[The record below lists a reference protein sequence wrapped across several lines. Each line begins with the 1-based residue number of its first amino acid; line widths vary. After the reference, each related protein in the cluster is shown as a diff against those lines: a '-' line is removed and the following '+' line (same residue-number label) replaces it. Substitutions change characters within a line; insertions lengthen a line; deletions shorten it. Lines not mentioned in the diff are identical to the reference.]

1 MNPLDTLLR
10 RLDDDRLLELAETT
24 DAVLYERVPQLGCVV
39 KWDLPFYQY
48 IGNWCFLNVEKDYLL
63 LGFING
69 REATE
74 CVEWLHGHD
83 LKRVRH
89 YRIHSENDLY
99 RPEFDM
105 VIEEM
110 MVINERRAK
119 R

>member
-1 MNPLDTLLR
+1 MRLLDVLLR
-10 RLDDDRLLELAETT
+10 RLDDERLLELAEAT
-24 DAVLYERVPQLGCVV
+24 DAVLYERVPQLGCAV

-48 IGNWCFLNVEKDYLL
+48 IGNWCFLNKERDYLV

-69 REATE
+69 HEAEE
-74 CVEWLHGHD
+74 CVEWLHAHD

-89 YRIHSENDLY
+89 YRIHNQGDLY

-110 MVINERRAK
+110 MSINERRVK